1 MLRIGKIW
9 RTGVRL
15 PLAGLKSA
23 AVITKDGNDVNDDST
38 RRAIK
43 RPPRELAA
51 LVSRARVRVQ
61 TSASLSH

>member
-15 PLAGLKSA
+15 PLAGLKCA

-38 RRAIK
+38 LSAIK
-43 RPPRELAA
+43 RPPR
-51 LVSRARVRVQ
+51 
-61 TSASLSH
+61 